1 MRNAAKR
8 EIKIGK
14 ENRNMLKK
22 NRIIQNSTKISIGLG
37 SKGRDKYICPEKE
50 HFIVSAVSR
59 QAV

>member
-1 MRNAAKR
+1 VRNAAKR

-22 NRIIQNSTKISIGLG
+22 NRIIQNSTKISISLG
-37 SKGRDKYICPEKE
+37 SKGRDKYNCPEKK
-50 HFIVSAVSR
+50 HFILSAVSR